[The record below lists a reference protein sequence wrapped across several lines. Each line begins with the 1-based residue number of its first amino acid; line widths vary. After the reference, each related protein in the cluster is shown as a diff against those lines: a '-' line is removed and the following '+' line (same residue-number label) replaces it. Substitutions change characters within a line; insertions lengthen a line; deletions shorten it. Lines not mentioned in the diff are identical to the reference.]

1 MLDPDGYLLS
11 WNAGAELITGY
22 AAEERQGWHCSAFY
36 PATPSS
42 AVHLRMNWRSR
53 RRTAGP
59 RWRGC
64 ACARMVRSTSR
75 ASSRRAARRAR
86 QAPGFSRVLRDITE
100 QRRMQDERERL
111 RLEAKAERERA
122 RIGMDPHDGIIQSIH
137 AVGLN
142 PEAAADDVRADP
154 AEAQR
159 RIDQAIEKLN
169 DNDPRHPELHLR
181 VAADALHRRP
191 RGVVD
196 EPRAGV
202 QGELADRH
210 VGRDRAGTLSMD
222 EDRGIAIFHVALEA
236 LANARKHS
244 RATSVRLVLASD
256 GGAVRVEVRDNG
268 VGFDTGARHPEDHHG
283 LRNMPVRVRAA
294 GGAFSIESA
303 PGAGTTVR
311 RDAGRSGPERR
322 LRAGL
327 VARRDVD
334 EDHTAR
340 SRRWRVRAARPR
352 PGFSPHR
359 RWPAR
364 CRVRRPCRR

>member
-1 MLDPDGYLLS
+1 MALLCVLPRD
-11 WNAGAELITGY
+11 AIERGTPAHEL
-22 AAEERQGWHCSAFY
+22 ALAEEDGRSEVEG
-36 PATPSS
+36 
-42 AVHLRMNWRSR
+42 LRVRKDGSQYLASIVT
-53 RRTAGP
+53 TALRDEHGKL
-59 RWRGC
+59 R
-64 ACARMVRSTSR
+64 
-75 ASSRRAARRAR
+75 
-86 QAPGFSRVLRDITE
+86 GFSRVLRDITE

-122 RIGMDPHDGIIQSIH
+122 RIGMDLHDGIIQSIY

-142 PEAAADDVRADP
+142 LEAAADDVRADP

-169 DNDPRHPELHLR
+169 DTIRDIRSYIFELRPTRFTGDLEESLMNLAQEFR
-181 VAADALHRRP
+181 VNSLIDTSVEIAPGLP
-191 RGVVD
+191 
-196 EPRAGV
+196 
-202 QGELADRH
+202 
-210 VGRDRAGTLSMD
+210 SMD

-311 RDAGRSGPERR
+311 VEMP
-322 LRAGL
+322 
-327 VARRDVD
+327 VARDLNV
-334 EDHTAR
+334 
-340 SRRWRVRAARPR
+340 
-352 PGFSPHR
+352 G
-359 RWPAR
+359 
-364 CRVRRPCRR
+364 